1 MIPTVSLFASGMS
14 AATKETPFLQAGQEM
29 YVARQTVKLRNQSR
43 RAGQSGVVER
53 FGQFRPFVA
62 LA

>member
-1 MIPTVSLFASGMS
+1 MS